1 MMLLRVA
8 QSLDDW
14 MIDQNVEARREG
26 TPTLKPCTIR
36 VLGQAALFEAK
47 LELDLAQTKDVDVL
61 ADYQDAVRREFE
73 RLLGKEGRELDPL
86 GHEVW
91 MPRETRYTELFNGKL
106 VRVLVAEPE
115 AVLVSK
121 ALKAPAKNGPLITE
135 YIATSASPRFF
146 ELATKYAVDVEQFT

>member
-1 MMLLRVA
+1 MLAGVA
-8 QSLDDW
+8 QTLDDW

-26 TPTLKPCTIR
+26 LPALKPCTIR

-47 LELDLAQTKDVDVL
+47 LDLELAQTRDVDVL

-73 RLLGKEGRELDPL
+73 RLLEKEGRELDPL
-86 GHEVW
+86 GHEIW
-91 MPRETRYTELFNGKL
+91 MPRETLYTELFNGKL
-106 VRVLVAEPE
+106 ARVLVAEPE

-135 YIATSASPRFF
+135 YLASGASQRFF
-146 ELATKYAVDVEQFT
+146 ELATKYGVDLEQFA